1 MTNLKAES
9 IGAQLAFD
17 NAISKQAAAIKGI
30 RSPAAGEADIL
41 LTPVLEAGIM
51 LAKQLAYLSKA
62 DSAGSSG
69 SQGAHYADQ
78 PRGFGRSPSGFL
90 RRGQGLCPLAARKP
104 ESRSSE
110 GDLCLQM
117 SMTDMHV

>member
-41 LTPVLEAGIM
+41 LTPVLEARVTIM
-51 LAKQLAYLSKA
+51 LTSRA
-62 DSAGSSG
+62 DSVEARLASCAVDKAYARWLRENRKA
-69 SQGAHYADQ
+69 AHQKVTYVC
-78 PRGFGRSPSGFL
+78 
-90 RRGQGLCPLAARKP
+90 RRQ
-104 ESRSSE
+104 
-110 GDLCLQM
+110 
-117 SMTDMHV
+117 

>member
-41 LTPVLEAGIM
+41 LTPDLEAGIM

-62 DSAGSSG
+62 DSAGIVR
-69 SQGAHYADQ
+69 GARVPIMLTSRADSAEARLASCAVDKAYA
-78 PRGFGRSPSGFL
+78 RWL
-90 RRGQGLCPLAARKP
+90 RENRKAAHQKVTYVCR
-104 ESRSSE
+104 
-110 GDLCLQM
+110 CL
-117 SMTDMHV
+117 